1 MNKIDLTGKIAVI
14 TGGARGIGLG
24 CAKRFIESGAKVA
37 LWDLRGA
44 KESAEELGENAIGVE
59 VDISNEAAVEA
70 AIAETNAALGSVSIL
85 ITAAGMTGQVIPL
98 AQMPFDDW
106 QRVLNVHMNGAFLC
120 ARAVLPNMMEQDYG
134 RIITVASVAGKEGN
148 VNSGAYSAAKAG
160 IIGMTKS
167 LGKELATTGIRAN
180 CIVPGLI
187 DTPLMQQ
194 LPPEQIQ
201 MSLSKIPMERFGTI
215 DEVSSMIAWMASQEC
230 SFSSGATFDIS
241 GGRATY

>member
-1 MNKIDLTGKIAVI
+1 MNKTDLSGKVAVI

-24 CAKRFIESGAKVA
+24 CAKRFIASGAKVA

-44 KESAEELGENAIGVE
+44 KEAAAELGPDAVGID
-59 VDISNEAAVEA
+59 VDISNEAAVDA
-70 AIAETNAALGSVSIL
+70 AMNATRDAFGPTSIL
-85 ITAAGMTGQVIPL
+85 VTAAGMTGQVIPL
-98 AQMPFDDW
+98 SDMPFDDW
-106 QRVLNVHMNGAFLC
+106 CRVINVHMNGAFLC
-120 ARAVLPNMMEQDYG
+120 SRAVLKDMIAQDYG

-167 LGKELATTGIRAN
+167 LGKELAKTGIRAN

-187 DTPLMQQ
+187 KTPLMEQ
-194 LPPEQIQ
+194 LPPEQIE

-215 DEVSSMIAWMASQEC
+215 DEVSSMISWMASHEC
-230 SFSSGATFDIS
+230 SFTSGATFDIS

>member
-24 CAKRFIESGAKVA
+24 CAQRFIESGAKVA
-37 LWDLRGA
+37 LWDLRDA
-44 KESAEELGENAIGVE
+44 KQSAAELGENAIGVE
-59 VDISNEAAVEA
+59 VDISNEAAVET
-70 AIAETNAALGSVSIL
+70 AIAKTNAALGLISIL
-85 ITAAGMTGQVIPL
+85 VTAAGMTGQVIPL

-120 ARAVLPNMMEQDYG
+120 ARAVLPDMMDQDYG

-194 LPPEQIQ
+194 LPAEQIQ

-215 DEVSSMIAWMASQEC
+215 DEVSSMITWMASQEC